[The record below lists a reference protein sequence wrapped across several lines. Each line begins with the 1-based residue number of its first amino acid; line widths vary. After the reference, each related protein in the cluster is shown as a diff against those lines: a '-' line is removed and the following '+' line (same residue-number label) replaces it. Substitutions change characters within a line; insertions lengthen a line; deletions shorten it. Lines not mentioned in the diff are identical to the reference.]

1 MQSTYALLLLAQWGY
16 GSSTLGFVLLASGFV
31 IAIAQG
37 LGGKIPSPHFE
48 RAAVLGSLLLG
59 VNLYAFSLISTFWL
73 HLVLFELHVLGF
85 GLLAV
90 TLPTMVSART
100 APSQQGRM
108 QGLGASVEA
117 ASRVVSPLVS
127 GALWDAS
134 SADWCIGSSETMA
147 LLLDGSAGDSLGE
160 GEAAGEECVGDTAYL
175 VAGIV
180 ALLGG
185 GGVLLALKPAPQRDG
200 GDGEQDPAGNKA
212 DDEKAPTTTAP

>member
-37 LGGKIPSPHFE
+37 AGGKIPSPHFE

-100 APSQQGRM
+100 SASQQGRM

-147 LLLDGSAGDSLGE
+147 LLLDGSAGSLGE

-200 GDGEQDPAGNKA
+200 GDGEQAPAGNKA
-212 DDEKAPTTTAP
+212 DDDKAPTTTAP

>member
-1 MQSTYALLLLAQWGY
+1 M
-16 GSSTLGFVLLASGFV
+16 
-31 IAIAQG
+31 
-37 LGGKIPSPHFE
+37 
-48 RAAVLGSLLLG
+48 LGSLLLG

-100 APSQQGRM
+100 AASQQGRM

-147 LLLDGSAGDSLGE
+147 LLLDGSAGSLGE

-185 GGVLLALKPAPQRDG
+185 GGVLLAMRQPAARRDG
-200 GDGEQDPAGNKA
+200 GDGEQEPAGNKA
-212 DDEKAPTTTAP
+212 DDEKTPTTAP

>member
-1 MQSTYALLLLAQWGY
+1 M
-16 GSSTLGFVLLASGFV
+16 
-31 IAIAQG
+31 
-37 LGGKIPSPHFE
+37 
-48 RAAVLGSLLLG
+48 LGSLLLG

-100 APSQQGRM
+100 APSEQGRM

-147 LLLDGSAGDSLGE
+147 LLLDGSAGSLGE

-185 GGVLLALKPAPQRDG
+185 GGVLLAMRQPAARRDG
-200 GDGEQDPAGNKA
+200 GDGEQEPAGNKA
-212 DDEKAPTTTAP
+212 DDEKTPTTAP